1 MAATGDLAKRL
12 KRAERLTAVQE
23 QMRRAAEWQL
33 AAIRRD
39 ADAVEQ
45 DRAALLS
52 ALGGDSH
59 GHLFLEAANRRLR
72 ALASRA
78 TELEQAAARQSDAV
92 REQGLAQKRAELG
105 AERVGDLLR
114 RERERV
120 EGIER
125 LDGLAQRRDASLP

>member
-1 MAATGDLAKRL
+1 MSAGDLAKRL

-33 AAIRRD
+33 AQTRRD
-39 ADAVEQ
+39 AEAVEA
-45 DRAALLS
+45 DRAALLA
-52 ALGGDSH
+52 ALGGSSH

-72 ALASRA
+72 AIAARA
-78 TELEQAAARQSDAV
+78 TELEQVAAREAEAV

-125 LDGLAQRRDASLP
+125 LDGLAQPRDASLP

>member
-1 MAATGDLAKRL
+1 MSASDLAKRL
-12 KRAERLTAVQE
+12 KRADRLTAVQE

-33 AAIRRD
+33 AQTRRD
-39 ADAVEQ
+39 AEAVEA
-45 DRAALLS
+45 DRAALLA
-52 ALGGDSH
+52 ALGSASH

-72 ALASRA
+72 AIAARA
-78 TELEQAAARQSDAV
+78 TELEQVAARQTEAV

-105 AERVGDLLR
+105 AERVGELLR

-125 LDGLAQRRDASLP
+125 LDALAQPRDASLP

>member
-1 MAATGDLAKRL
+1 MSAGDLAKRL

-33 AAIRRD
+33 AQTRRD
-39 ADAVEQ
+39 AEAVEA
-45 DRAALLS
+45 DRAALLA
-52 ALGGDSH
+52 ALGGSSH

-72 ALASRA
+72 AIAARA
-78 TELEQAAARQSDAV
+78 TELEQVAAREAEAV

-120 EGIER
+120 EAIER
-125 LDGLAQRRDASLP
+125 LDGLAQPRDASLP